1 MLIGG
6 QALKVW
12 VDLYEVT
19 LPAQFAYV
27 SSDVEFLAESAASV
41 DAVRVLARALGGT
54 AIFPKRRGALTALV
68 GRAVKLVGDDALFN
82 VDVLHRVFGADES
95 VRARAVVLRV
105 PEATFR
111 VMHPLDVLK
120 SRLDD
125 LHGLPE
131 KQNELGKAQLRAAI
145 DMARAFQREAAA
157 TVTGGRARRPVTL
170 RYASFIEG
178 LATGDAGKKVAVRHK
193 IHVADAIDVPNREF
207 KERKLPQLARWM
219 SPERRKA
226 LGLGA
231 PT

>member
-1 MLIGG
+1 MGR
-6 QALKVW
+6 
-12 VDLYEVT
+12 
-19 LPAQFAYV
+19 P
-27 SSDVEFLAESAASV
+27 SV

-68 GRAVKLVGDDALFN
+68 GRAVKLIGDDALFN
-82 VDVLHRVFGADES
+82 VAVLHRVFGADDS

-120 SRLDD
+120 SRLDN

-157 TVTGGRARRPVTL
+157 TVTAGRARPPVTL

-193 IHVADAIDVPNREF
+193 IHVADAIEPSAVPNREF
-207 KERKLPQLARWM
+207 KERKLPRLARWM
-219 SPERRKA
+219 STERRNA